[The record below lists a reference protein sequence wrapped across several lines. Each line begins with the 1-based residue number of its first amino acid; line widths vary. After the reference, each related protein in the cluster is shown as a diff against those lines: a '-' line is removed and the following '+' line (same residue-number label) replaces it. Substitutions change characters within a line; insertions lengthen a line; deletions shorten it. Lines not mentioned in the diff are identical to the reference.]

1 MRGRRG
7 ILKTRGC
14 RIRPLQ
20 RHLSVSVLTQLPVV
34 ILVFVIFECRLP
46 QIKAPRT
53 DKDGPAKGE
62 RDWVHENVVAPA
74 VFTKAARHAARASNA
89 ILESGGG

>member
-7 ILKTRGC
+7 IVKPCGC

-34 ILVFVIFECRLP
+34 ILVFVIFECRLRDQQLVLVRTCP
-46 QIKAPRT
+46 QACPRPRT
-53 DKDGPAKGE
+53 AL
-62 RDWVHENVVAPA
+62 WNM
-74 VFTKAARHAARASNA
+74 S
-89 ILESGGG
+89 